1 MAKAKKVRLSGA
13 LKARLAG
20 SIRQGRR
27 ETIYRMLKKKHGCVP
42 CFVCETHVD
51 PEHATLEHIIPLAD
65 GGTDA
70 MDNLAISHR
79 DCNKLRDRMPVGSPE
94 FLALR
99 FRMAAKYMKSRGAMR
114 SKSKET
120 ATSR

>member
-1 MAKAKKVRLSGA
+1 MAKAKKVRLSSA

-27 ETIYRMLKKKHGCVP
+27 ETIYRMLKKKHGCAP
-42 CFVCETHVD
+42 CFVCETHVE

-70 MDNLAISHR
+70 MDNLSISHS
-79 DCNKLRDRMPVGSPE
+79 DCNKLRGRMPVGSPE
-94 FLALR
+94 FIALR
-99 FRMAAKYMKSRGAMR
+99 FQMATKYTKSRGTTR
-114 SKSKET
+114 SKSKNT
-120 ATSR
+120 AISR